1 MTSPEDKPNTG
12 EGNGM
17 DAEKVAPGTSRAK
30 EKRRSLRPP
39 LSVLREVIMR
49 NGGICSGVA
58 AACGVADR
66 TARSWRE
73 RDPVVGEV
81 FDEARERIVDM
92 AEGVIVK
99 SLKAG
104 NLTAAIY
111 VTKCH
116 GWKRGWVEKH
126 DREEPYVDPRA
137 REEKDS
143 MLRTALGDP
152 ATRKA
157 ASALISSFYK
167 RPPMPEEHP
176 DKEKSN

>member
-1 MTSPEDKPNTG
+1 MTTINDKPNTG
-12 EGNGM
+12 TGEEG
-17 DAEKVAPGTSRAK
+17 VPGTSCAK
-30 EKRRSLRPP
+30 QKRRSLRPP
-39 LSVLREVIMR
+39 LSVLREIIMR

-73 RDPVVGEV
+73 RDPVVAEM
-81 FDEARERIVDM
+81 FDEARERVVDM

-116 GWKRGWVEKH
+116 GWRRGWLERH
-126 DREEPYVDPRA
+126 DREVEAPRDMEAENRTLRALWDNPQA
-137 REEKDS
+137 REHINK
-143 MLRTALGDP
+143 ALA
-152 ATRKA
+152 AT
-157 ASALISSFYK
+157 Y
-167 RPPMPEEHP
+167 RPPRPAAE
-176 DKEKSN
+176 SN

>member
-1 MTSPEDKPNTG
+1 MTTPEDKSNTGNTG
-12 EGNGM
+12 EG
-17 DAEKVAPGTSRAK
+17 VAPGTSRAK

-73 RDPVVGEV
+73 RDPVVGEM

-126 DREEPYVDPRA
+126 DREDAFADSRA
-137 REEKDS
+137 REERDS
-143 MLRTALGDP
+143 FIKTAISNP
-152 ATRKA
+152 EAQRA
-157 ASALISSFYK
+157 ANALLASIYNPSVSVET
-167 RPPMPEEHP
+167 PM
-176 DKEKSN
+176 DKENAN